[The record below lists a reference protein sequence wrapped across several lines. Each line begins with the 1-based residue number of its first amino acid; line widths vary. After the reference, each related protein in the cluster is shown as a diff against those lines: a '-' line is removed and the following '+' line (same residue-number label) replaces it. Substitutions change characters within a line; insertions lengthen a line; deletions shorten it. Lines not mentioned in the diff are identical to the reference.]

1 MKIVANNYRAN
12 EVFKMIRENSGKTQT
27 EFGKIVGKSRNA
39 IQYYEYGQRNFDF
52 ELLLE
57 IAKKEN
63 LIITIESK
71 RQFTNSIIYVK
82 MLTKERDGVMVGFG
96 ENLKR
101 IRLLK
106 GLSLREAAKL
116 LGMSHVAVSKY
127 EKGLIVPNSQTIILF
142 ANAYHVKVIELLQ
155 TYEVPR
161 MKFTSFRKKSRL

>member
-27 EFGKIVGKSRNA
+27 EFGKIVRKSRNA

-71 RQFTNSIIYVK
+71 R
-82 MLTKERDGVMVGFG
+82 
-96 ENLKR
+96 
-101 IRLLK
+101 
-106 GLSLREAAKL
+106 
-116 LGMSHVAVSKY
+116 
-127 EKGLIVPNSQTIILF
+127 
-142 ANAYHVKVIELLQ
+142 
-155 TYEVPR
+155 
-161 MKFTSFRKKSRL
+161 

>member
-71 RQFTNSIIYVK
+71 R
-82 MLTKERDGVMVGFG
+82 
-96 ENLKR
+96 
-101 IRLLK
+101 
-106 GLSLREAAKL
+106 
-116 LGMSHVAVSKY
+116 
-127 EKGLIVPNSQTIILF
+127 
-142 ANAYHVKVIELLQ
+142 
-155 TYEVPR
+155 
-161 MKFTSFRKKSRL
+161 